1 MEECSVLKANKAGFR
16 KGYSCADHISTLHS
30 LFQILKCKK
39 QKLYCAFVDFFAA
52 FDKVHRVRLCQK
64 LLRNAINGKCFL
76 VINSMYNNIKSC
88 ISHNNNLSAY
98 FPRETGVL
106 QGENLALVLFALF
119 LNDLQSYME
128 NNGCVGVELNEVQVR
143 LLWLKLL
150 ILLYAH
156 DTVSY
161 QNHRMIFK
169 IV

>member
-1 MEECSVLKANKAGFR
+1 MF
-16 KGYSCADHISTLHS
+16 TLHS

-39 QKLYCAFVDFFAA
+39 QKLYCAFVDFSAA
-52 FDKVHRVRLCQK
+52 FDEVHRVSLWQK
-64 LLRNAINGKCFL
+64 LLCNAINGKKIL
-76 VINSMYNNIKSC
+76 VINNMYNNIKSC

-98 FPRETGVL
+98 FPCETGVR

-119 LNDLQSYME
+119 LNDLQFYME

-143 LLWLKLL
+143 LLCLKLL